1 MGTDWNSITH
11 TYTRTMAEQN
21 ASVYGKGATKSMLS
35 TDVDVAAPDTF
46 PPRFTSKPDTPMER
60 LVCVLQEAMDVAGG
74 MDPALRANTSPDSAE
89 CAELRNKTCTA
100 PWSQLWDE
108 GKTMFPFSDV
118 WSTDVVEGQTLKM
131 FCAMCKAKRVLE
143 VGMFTGY
150 GALSMAEALPSDGK
164 IITCEIDPF
173 LKEFAQPVFDK
184 SKHGSKITVAVGP
197 ALDTIN
203 SLPVE
208 EKFDVVFIDA
218 DKGNY
223 ANYYNAVMDRDL
235 LAPGGVFVIDNA
247 LFKGQAYLPP
257 QADDP
262 LHWNA
267 GGSELAI
274 FNKMVKDDARVERVM
289 LPVRDGILLIRRVD
303 Q

>member
-1 MGTDWNSITH
+1 MGPIGIPSHIH
-11 TYTRTMAEQN
+11 TRTMAEQN
-21 ASVYGKGATKSMLS
+21 ASVYGKGATKSMMS
-35 TDVDVAAPDTF
+35 KDVDVAAPDTF

-108 GKTMFPFSDV
+108 GKT
-118 WSTDVVEGQTLKM
+118 LKM
-131 FCAMCKAKRVLE
+131 FCAMCRAERVLE

-223 ANYYNAVMDRDL
+223 ANYYNAVMD
-235 LAPGGVFVIDNA
+235 
-247 LFKGQAYLPP
+247 
-257 QADDP
+257 
-262 LHWNA
+262 
-267 GGSELAI
+267 
-274 FNKMVKDDARVERVM
+274 
-289 LPVRDGILLIRRVD
+289 
-303 Q
+303 